1 MIFGKKIKINF
12 ENIDNGIKLTI
23 INFPKNISITALDF
37 GKDLAK
43 RTMEGYSPNPKEE
56 IDVISGIIDEKTNGD
71 DIVFI

>member
-12 ENIDNGIKLTI
+12 ENTDNGIKLSI

-43 RTMEGYSPNPKEE
+43 RTMEGYSPNPEEE
-56 IDVISGIIDEKTNGD
+56 IDVISEL
-71 DIVFI
+71 